1 MKSGD
6 RNWLEAKH
14 SDGKKFIISTEES
27 GKDCLRKAMAE
38 YDEET
43 K

>member
-14 SDGKKFIISTEES
+14 SDGKKFIKKRIWQGLSS
-27 GKDCLRKAMAE
+27 
-38 YDEET
+38 
-43 K
+43 

>member
-14 SDGKKFIISTEES
+14 SEKES